1 MTVQELK
8 TLLSQ
13 YPDDM
18 KVIAEWELVQVDL
31 DSSFIGVQNFKD
43 GDALVID
50 VNQYYF
56 KT

>member
-50 VNQYYF
+50 VNKYYF